1 MLRLEGMRL
10 VRGEFVL
17 DADLAV
23 EPGAR
28 IAVMGA
34 SGSGKST
41 LLDLIAGFAEPERG
55 RVLWEGRDLTPL
67 PPGERPVSMLFQDSN
82 LFPHLAAEANVGL
95 GISPALRLSVE
106 DRGRVAEALAAV
118 GLGGM
123 GARRPAALSGGQ
135 RSRVALARLLVQ
147 ARPITLVDEPFAA
160 LGPALRAEMLELMA
174 QLLDR
179 TGATLLMV
187 THAPDDA
194 RRLCPQTVLVE
205 GGRANAPAPTGALL
219 DDPPEAL
226 RDYLGG

>member
-1 MLRLEGMRL
+1 MRL

-55 RVLWEGRDLTPL
+55 RVLWEGRSLTPL

-82 LFPHLAAEANVGL
+82 LFPHLTAEANVGL

-147 ARPITLVDEPFAA
+147 ARPIALVDEPFAA

-174 QLLDR
+174 QLLDQ
-179 TGATLLMV
+179 TDATLLMV